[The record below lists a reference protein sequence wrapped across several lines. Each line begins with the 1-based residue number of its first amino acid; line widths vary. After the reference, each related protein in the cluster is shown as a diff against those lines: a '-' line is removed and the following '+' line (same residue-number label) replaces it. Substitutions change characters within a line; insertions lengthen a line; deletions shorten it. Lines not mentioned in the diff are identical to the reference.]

1 MIENDAGRVCRT
13 GIKRGAVHRNGENMI
28 KSMTGFGRSE
38 VITEEYK
45 MTVEM
50 KAVNHRYCD
59 IGIKLPKKFNAF
71 ENAVRSTVKEYASRG
86 KIDIY
91 ISYEDY
97 AGKRTKVDYHD
108 TVARGYMDAIEK
120 ATVTFGI
127 EKGISA
133 AALIRMPDVIALD
146 EMEDDEETLLC
157 VLQNPERRKGSICS
171 VI

>member
-59 IGIKLPKKFNAF
+59 IGIKLPKKFNCAI
-71 ENAVRSTVKEYASRG
+71 AIVKIPFNIIIIPDDATFSFLVILNVTDEYPTMQTIG
-86 KIDIY
+86 NN
-91 ISYEDY
+91 
-97 AGKRTKVDYHD
+97 TKVIFSIGFKLDIFLKIGHQ
-108 TVARGYMDAIEK
+108 
-120 ATVTFGI
+120 FGI
-127 EKGISA
+127 
-133 AALIRMPDVIALD
+133 LIFCARLLVI
-146 EMEDDEETLLC
+146 MF
-157 VLQNPERRKGSICS
+157 
-171 VI
+171 